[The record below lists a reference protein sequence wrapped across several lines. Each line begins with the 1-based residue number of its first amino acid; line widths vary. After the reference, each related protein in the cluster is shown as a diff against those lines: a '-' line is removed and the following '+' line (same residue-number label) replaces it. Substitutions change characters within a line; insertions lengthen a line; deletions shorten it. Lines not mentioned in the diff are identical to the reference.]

1 VSSLRSRAAAL
12 LPPLVWGALFLLA
25 WEQFVNWRRIKPF
38 VLPPPSR
45 IWEQL
50 KLNRTGIVETAKA
63 TGTNALWGL
72 VLGAVLAVALAF
84 VAQRFRVV
92 KELVAPLSAAANTM
106 PIVALGPIFYNIF
119 GTTSLT
125 ARRMVVALVV
135 FFPVFVNMLKGL
147 TQVDPVHTE
156 LMASYAASDS
166 QILRQVRLPNAL
178 PFLLTGLRIGASLA
192 VIAAVVVEYFGGL
205 QNGLG
210 SRVTSAMKQSATAKA
225 WAYIAAACAL
235 GLMFYVSALV
245 IEWLAMPWQ
254 RRRSSAR

>member
-1 VSSLRSRAAAL
+1 MSGLRSRVAGVVPA
-12 LPPLVWGALFLLA
+12 LVWGIAFLVA
-25 WEQFVNWRRIKPF
+25 WERFVSWRRIKPF

-45 IWEQL
+45 IWQQL
-50 KLNRTGIVETAKA
+50 KLNRTGIFDTAKA

-72 VLGAVLAVALAF
+72 VIGALLAIVLAF
-84 VAQRFRVV
+84 VAQRFRLV
-92 KELVAPLSAAANTM
+92 KELIAPLSAAANTM

-119 GTTSLT
+119 GTTSVA

-135 FFPVFVNMLKGL
+135 FFPVFVNVLKGL
-147 TQVDPVHTE
+147 TQVDPVHRE
-156 LMASYAASDS
+156 LMQSYAASDT
-166 QILRQVRLPNAL
+166 QVLRQVRLPNAL

-225 WAYIAAACAL
+225 WAYIGAACAL
-235 GLMFYVSALV
+235 GLLFYVAAVV

-254 RRRSSAR
+254 RRRSSAN